1 MFEVND
7 WREGLDKWLKITCYL
22 AFVWVFVDLLPY
34 LPPHVV
40 DRIFEAVM
48 RKLGI

>member
-1 MFEVND
+1 MDKEVQD
-7 WREGLDKWLKITCYL
+7 GLDKWLKITCYL

-34 LPPHVV
+34 LPTYLV
-40 DRIFEAVM
+40 DRLIEAVL